1 MLTPIAIS
9 MNIIRII
16 RRSLT
21 KMAQLVRLAQSMDRE
36 TILTLKLIL
45 LSIRKSCMYGP
56 SLGWFIK

>member
-36 TILTLKLIL
+36 TILTLRLIL
-45 LSIRKSCMYGP
+45 LSIRKSWMYGP